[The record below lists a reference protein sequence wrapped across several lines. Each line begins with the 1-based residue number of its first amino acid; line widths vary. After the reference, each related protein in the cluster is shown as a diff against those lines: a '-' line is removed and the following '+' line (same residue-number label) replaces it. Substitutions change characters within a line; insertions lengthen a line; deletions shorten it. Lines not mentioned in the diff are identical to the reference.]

1 MDRIKITCY
10 NISLYLK
17 TILSIKWKILWVI
30 ADKSEDRIERSQQ
43 DGKRSER
50 IYCGLTKFQQ
60 FQISRQKNNDM
71 ITNQTIKLKPE
82 QI

>member
-1 MDRIKITCY
+1 MERIKITCY

-30 ADKSEDRIERSQQ
+30 ADTSKDRIERAHQ
-43 DGKRSER
+43 DGKRGER

-60 FQISRQKNNDM
+60 FQVSRQKNNDM
-71 ITNQTIKLKPE
+71 ITNQTIKFKPE